1 MHRLFPLLLLVFI
14 AAPLHAGVL
23 KIGTLHIEDAVPLFL
38 AEREGFFREA
48 GVPVEL
54 IPFQSALERDSA
66 LTAGA
71 IDGAITQA
79 KTRTMNCITP
89 R

>member
-38 AEREGFFREA
+38 AERGLSKRCVLTGRVPFDDIGSYLAAADIAVEPKPADSGEFFA
-48 GVPVEL
+48 YNG
-54 IPFQSALERDSA
+54 ER
-66 LTAGA
+66 L
-71 IDGAITQA
+71 
-79 KTRTMNCITP
+79 P
-89 R
+89 W

>member
-38 AEREGFFREA
+38 AEREGFFR
-48 GVPVEL
+48 GNY
-54 IPFQSALERDSA
+54 SADFFSVF
-66 LTAGA
+66 
-71 IDGAITQA
+71 
-79 KTRTMNCITP
+79 KKSS
-89 R
+89 